1 MSKVKGHSGLEKR
14 NGVVVSTNWKVYEAA
29 KKRKADKNR
38 LDILENKI
46 NRIENLLEKLVEQ
59 NG

>member
-14 NGVVVSTNWKVYEAA
+14 NGVVVSTNWKAYEAA

-38 LDILENKI
+38 LDVLENKI

>member
-29 KKRKADKNR
+29 KKT
-38 LDILENKI
+38 
-46 NRIENLLEKLVEQ
+46 
-59 NG
+59 